1 MRAVRLHPAEGGLQS
16 RIEAIPTPEPGPAEA
31 LVRVHASGVNRIDLL
46 TRDGQARPPALPHVP
61 GSEVA
66 GEIVAVASG
75 CEGWGLGDRVV
86 VDPVITCGECDLCRR
101 GHGNL
106 CARSLIYG
114 VQTPGGYAEFAVAP
128 VGQLVRIPA
137 NVPYE
142 AAASVTAAG
151 ATAWQ
156 MLFDRAHL
164 GVGETVLV
172 IAAGSGL
179 GTMAIQMAALAGAD
193 VLATA
198 GSEAKREHALALG
211 ARAAVDHTQPGWA
224 KQVREL
230 TEGHGADLVVE
241 HVGEATW
248 DESMRALARAGRV
261 VTCGGH
267 SGFDVGIDL
276 WRFFVK
282 GQAIL
287 GSFAATRQDLVD
299 VLGLLAKGRLRP
311 VVHKVFPLEE
321 FAAAQ
326 ALLDDRE
333 AIGKVLLSP
342 S

>member
-1 MRAVRLHPAEGGLQS
+1 MRAVRLHLAAAGL
-16 RIEAIPTPEPGPAEA
+16 EAQVEEVPVPEPGPAEV
-31 LVRVHASGVNRIDLL
+31 LVRVCASGVNRIDLL

-66 GEIVAVASG
+66 GEVVAVGAG
-75 CEGWGLGDRVV
+75 CGNWGSGDRVV
-86 VDPVITCGECDLCRR
+86 VDPVVTCGECELCRR
-101 GHGNL
+101 GRGNL

-114 VQTPGGYAEFAVAP
+114 VQTAGGYADFAVAP
-128 VGQLVRIPA
+128 VGQLVGIPDG
-137 NVPYE
+137 VSFE

-156 MLFDRAHL
+156 MLCGRADL
-164 GVGETVLV
+164 RVGETVLV

-198 GSEAKREHALALG
+198 GSAAKREHALRLG
-211 ARAAVDHTQPGWA
+211 ARAAVDHRQPGWSSE
-224 KQVREL
+224 VREL
-230 TEGHGADLVVE
+230 TAARGADLVLE
-241 HVGEATW
+241 HVGAATW
-248 DESMRALARAGRV
+248 DESMRALSRAGRL

-267 SGFDVGIDL
+267 SGFEVGLDL

-282 GQAIL
+282 GQTII

-299 VLGLLAKGRLRP
+299 VLDLLAAGKVRP
-311 VVHKVFPLEE
+311 VVHEVFPLAE

-333 AIGKVLLSP
+333 AVGKVLLKP
-342 S
+342 